1 MLSFY
6 LWTLVIIGRP
16 QDILPGLLFGLHP
29 GKIAA
34 LLTLLLYFLD
44 VKKKVN
50 ENIFQTPEVLVFL
63 FFCLLMAASGLCGVY
78 PGQSWEF
85 LKDDFFK
92 LVIYFLVLRRI
103 LITPKDIRKLAW
115 VIVWSA
121 VIISLGSL
129 SVRAAQAD
137 RVSVGTMYDPNDLAM
152 VLVISFPFV
161 LYFFLEGNGFRKVIL
176 AGAGAVILSA
186 FLLTRSRGGFL
197 GLMAIILTFAF
208 EKQGISD
215 EKTEVVGTDF
225 KSVPFEK
232 QVISD
237 QLSAVGWTKQ
247 IPATA
252 GRCVSTDSVV
262 SKDSGWNPASSI
274 QHPASSIQRPASSIQ
289 RPANFSHTWSKKA
302 VVLILIFALI
312 GLASNQYWQRIQTIL
327 SGEDRGSMREV
338 IWGRGLKIFAQ
349 NPWLGVGV
357 GCFPTAYGWALE
369 QGRFAKVG
377 NVYDRSWREA
387 HNSFLQVGTEMGMAG
402 LLIFLFLICLSIKNF
417 RETKNLALAACNEVI
432 SPYELGTDFKSVPC
446 LSEQLREESSCP
458 PFIKYELGTD
468 FKSVPCLSEQ
478 LREESSYPPFIKG
491 DPFIKGGGGGIHS
504 DIHRLA
510 EMFSLGLIGFLVCGF
525 FLSQAYSIFPYL
537 FLAVSGILRRQF
549 NFVGAAPRGHPH
561 RKEGIKGQGF

>member
-1 MLSFY
+1 MMLSFY

-92 LVIYFLVLRRI
+92 LVIYLLVLSRI

-197 GLMAIILTFAF
+197 GLMTIILTFAF

-215 EKTEVVGTDF
+215 EK
-225 KSVPFEK
+225 

-237 QLSAVGWTKQ
+237 QL
-247 IPATA
+247 
-252 GRCVSTDSVV
+252 SVV
-262 SKDSGWNPASSI
+262 SKDSGWNPASGNQQPATSI
-274 QHPASSIQRPASSIQ
+274 QQPVSSNQQPATSIQQPATSIPHSASSIQ

-327 SGEDRGSMREV
+327 SGEDRGSMRDV

-357 GCFPTAYGWALE
+357 GCFPTAYGRALE

-387 HNSFLQVGTEMGMAG
+387 HNSFLQVGTEMGIAG
-402 LLIFLFLICLSIKNF
+402 LLVFLFLIGLSIKNF
-417 RETKNLALAACNEVI
+417 RETKNLALAACN
-432 SPYELGTDFKSVPC
+432 
-446 LSEQLREESSCP
+446 
-458 PFIKYELGTD
+458 
-468 FKSVPCLSEQ
+468 
-478 LREESSYPPFIKG
+478 REESSYPPFIKG
-491 DPFIKGGGGGIHS
+491 DPLIKDGKGGTNS

-549 NFVGAAPRGHPH
+549 NKYTAR
-561 RKEGIKGQGF
+561 

>member
-1 MLSFY
+1 MMLSFY

-92 LVIYFLVLRRI
+92 LVIYLLVLSRI

-121 VIISLGSL
+121 VI
-129 SVRAAQAD
+129 
-137 RVSVGTMYDPNDLAM
+137 
-152 VLVISFPFV
+152 ISFPFV

-197 GLMAIILTFAF
+197 GLMTIILTFAF

-215 EKTEVVGTDF
+215 EK
-225 KSVPFEK
+225 

-237 QLSAVGWTKQ
+237 QL
-247 IPATA
+247 
-252 GRCVSTDSVV
+252 SVV
-262 SKDSGWNPASSI
+262 SKDSGWNPASGNQQPATSI
-274 QHPASSIQRPASSIQ
+274 QQPVSSNQQPATSIQQPATSIPHSASSIQ

-327 SGEDRGSMREV
+327 SGEDRGSMRDV

-357 GCFPTAYGWALE
+357 GCFPTAYGRALE

-387 HNSFLQVGTEMGMAG
+387 HNSFLQVGTEMGIAG
-402 LLIFLFLICLSIKNF
+402 LLVFLFLIGLSIKNF
-417 RETKNLALAACNEVI
+417 RETKNLALAACN
-432 SPYELGTDFKSVPC
+432 
-446 LSEQLREESSCP
+446 
-458 PFIKYELGTD
+458 
-468 FKSVPCLSEQ
+468 
-478 LREESSYPPFIKG
+478 REESSYPPFIKG
-491 DPFIKGGGGGIHS
+491 DPLIKDGRGGTNS

-549 NFVGAAPRGHPH
+549 NKYTAR
-561 RKEGIKGQGF
+561 